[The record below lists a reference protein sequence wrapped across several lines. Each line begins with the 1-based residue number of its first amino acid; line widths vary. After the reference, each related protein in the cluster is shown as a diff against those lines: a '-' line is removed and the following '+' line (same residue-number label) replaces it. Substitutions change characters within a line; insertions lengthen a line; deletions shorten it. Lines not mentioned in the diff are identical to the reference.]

1 MMGQMSGINEQVRQ
15 AGAQQATEERPL
27 EHLRIE
33 VAVLEEAIE
42 RTKLERRLQRLRE
55 EFTALVEQEAAEEEA
70 AEAIARA

>member
-1 MMGQMSGINEQVRQ
+1 MIGQLVRNGGQQVE
-15 AGAQQATEERPL
+15 AQQATEERPI
-27 EHLRIE
+27 EHLRVE

-42 RTKLERRLQRLRE
+42 RMKLERRLHRLRE